1 MNIKIV
7 RLNEQKNGLNEQK
20 NSSNEHENSSNEIY
34 FKWKKNTSN
43 EKLIV
48 QINIKIVQMNMK
60 IVKMNK
66 KNS

>member
-1 MNIKIV
+1 M
-7 RLNEQKNGLNEQK
+7 
-20 NSSNEHENSSNEIY
+20 
-34 FKWKKNTSN
+34 KKNTSN

>member
-1 MNIKIV
+1 MGKKIV
-7 RLNEQKNGLNEQK
+7 QMNKK